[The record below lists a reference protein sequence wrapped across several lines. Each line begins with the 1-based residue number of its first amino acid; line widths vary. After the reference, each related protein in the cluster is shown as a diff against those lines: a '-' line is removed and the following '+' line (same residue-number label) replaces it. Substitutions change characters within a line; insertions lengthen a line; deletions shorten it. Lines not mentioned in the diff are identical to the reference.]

1 MCLLSEVKRSSIG
14 GGGCDGEG
22 EGFGLALGAIG

>member
-1 MCLLSEVKRSSIG
+1 MCMLSEVKRSSIG

-22 EGFGLALGAIG
+22 EDFGLALGAID